1 MERLVEDLVQPKR
14 SWGRRVEGEK
24 SVVRGQVKSQADVYK
39 SWASTGTQVVY
50 KSWESQV
57 DNNSLTWTEWKVDL
71 YKSVYVVVLQ
81 VVVEMVVR
89 RMMVVEVV
97 VFL

>member
-1 MERLVEDLVQPKR
+1 MERLVEDLVQPKK

-24 SVVRGQVKSQADVYK
+24 SVVRGQVKSQDDVYK
-39 SWASTGTQVVY
+39 SWAYTGTQVVY

-57 DNNSLTWTEWKVDL
+57 VYKSRTWT
-71 YKSVYVVVLQ
+71 VYVVVLQ

-89 RMMVVEVV
+89 KMMVVEVV
-97 VFL
+97 VFW

>member
-1 MERLVEDLVQPKR
+1 MRAVGELRSWHHPIKEAVERLVEDLVQPKK

-39 SWASTGTQVVY
+39 SWASTGTQLVY

-57 DNNSLTWTEWKVDL
+57 VYKSRTWT
-71 YKSVYVVVLQ
+71 VYVVVLQ
-81 VVVEMVVR
+81 VVVEMVER
-89 RMMVVEVV
+89 
-97 VFL
+97 

>member
-1 MERLVEDLVQPKR
+1 M
-14 SWGRRVEGEK
+14 
-24 SVVRGQVKSQADVYK
+24 KSQADVYK

-57 DNNSLTWTEWKVDL
+57 DYNSLTWTEWKVDL

-81 VVVEMVVR
+81 VVVEVVLR
-89 RMMVVEVV
+89 KMMVVVVV
-97 VFL
+97 VFW